1 VARFKILGSCS
12 GTEPMIDR
20 HHTSIVLE
28 ENGRNYFFDAGENAV
43 HTAHTQGIDLT
54 RTRAIFISHSHYDH
68 IGGLTELHTRTGA
81 PVYMHPAEAAIV
93 DTMSCGLL
101 NVTTH
106 AYPAVLHAGGLEIT
120 VYHTPGHSPG
130 SVCLLAEDKLITGDT
145 LFFGSCGRIDFVGG
159 SWESMAA
166 SLRFLAGL
174 AGNPSVYPGHGE
186 SSRLDT
192 ERKYNPY
199 LREAMQE

>member
-1 VARFKILGSCS
+1 MLFETFHLGALDTNCYVLS
-12 GTEPMIDR
+12 GRDGRAAIIDPGA
-20 HHTSIVLE
+20 
-28 ENGRNYFFDAGENAV
+28 NGQQLAEFLDKKGLLL
-43 HTAHTQGIDLT
+43 D
-54 RTRAIFISHSHYDH
+54 AIFLTHCHYDH
-68 IGGLTELHTRTGA
+68 IGGLAELQHRTGA
-81 PVYMHPAEAAIV
+81 PVYMHPAEAAV
-93 DTMSCGLL
+93 VPVMSGGLL
-101 NVTTH
+101 TVATSPYPETVT
-106 AYPAVLHAGGLEIT
+106 AAGLDFT

-130 SVCLLAEDKLITGDT
+130 SVCLRTGDHLFT
-145 LFFGSCGRIDFVGG
+145 GDALFFGSCGRIDFVGG